1 MLLHAIIPAIFF
13 ATWSAQAN
21 CLYWSSDLKAKIP
34 IKVIYDDVNSM
45 DGVDIMN
52 SMNSVD
58 SVEEAVVIDGDDDE
72 IVDIPSGALTIG
84 LTL

>member
-1 MLLHAIIPAIFF
+1 M
-13 ATWSAQAN
+13 SAQAN
-21 CLYWSSDLKAKIP
+21 SFQWNSVFKTKIP
-34 IKVIYDDVNSM
+34 VKVIYDDVNSI
-45 DGVDIMN
+45 DGIDIMN
-52 SMNSVD
+52 SMNSVDKLD

>member
-1 MLLHAIIPAIFF
+1 M
-13 ATWSAQAN
+13 
-21 CLYWSSDLKAKIP
+21 
-34 IKVIYDDVNSM
+34 IYDDVNSI

-52 SMNSVD
+52 SMNSVDKLD

>member
-1 MLLHAIIPAIFF
+1 M
-13 ATWSAQAN
+13 
-21 CLYWSSDLKAKIP
+21 
-34 IKVIYDDVNSM
+34 IYDDVNSI
-45 DGVDIMN
+45 DGVDI
-52 SMNSVD
+52 MNSVD

>member
-1 MLLHAIIPAIFF
+1 M
-13 ATWSAQAN
+13 
-21 CLYWSSDLKAKIP
+21 
-34 IKVIYDDVNSM
+34 IYDDVNSI

-52 SMNSVD
+52 SMNSVDKLD

-72 IVDIPSGALTIG
+72 IVDILSAALTIG

>member
-1 MLLHAIIPAIFF
+1 M
-13 ATWSAQAN
+13 
-21 CLYWSSDLKAKIP
+21 
-34 IKVIYDDVNSM
+34 IYDDVNSM

-72 IVDIPSGALTIG
+72 IVDILSGALTIG

>member
-1 MLLHAIIPAIFF
+1 M
-13 ATWSAQAN
+13 SAQAN
-21 CLYWSSDLKAKIP
+21 CFQWNSVFKTKIP
-34 IKVIYDDVNSM
+34 VKVIYDDVNSI

-84 LTL
+84 LTY